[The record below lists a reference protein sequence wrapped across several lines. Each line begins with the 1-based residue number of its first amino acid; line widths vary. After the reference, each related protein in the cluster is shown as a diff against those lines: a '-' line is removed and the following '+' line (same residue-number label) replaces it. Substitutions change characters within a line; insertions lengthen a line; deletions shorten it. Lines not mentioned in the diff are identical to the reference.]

1 MLGDELGTLATF
13 NPRAIARETSLED
26 LRRLMHHNG
35 VRHLPVVDD
44 RRAVVGMISD
54 LDLVRH
60 FHELLVA
67 AGGPEGYCEAH
78 KIEEAETVSDIMARN
93 VVCVDQSAQPAEA
106 LSAIL
111 DRRIH
116 SVPVVADGKLSAMV
130 TSTDF
135 LREFSYGELDCCAEP
150 VSRHASTEFSELEM
164 EATPEEAKLLINETG
179 REAIVVTAGRRTVG
193 VITRRELLEAEEKLD
208 QSYSD
213 GEFVLDFD
221 QRVAD
226 LVPANAPFLPAS
238 ATLGKA
244 ASMMVERRV
253 KAIPVVKRNGDLA
266 GLLEERTILAVILEA
281 IR

>member
-13 NPRAIARETSLED
+13 NPRAIGPETSIED
-26 LRRLMHHNG
+26 LRNLMLHNG
-35 VRHLPVVDD
+35 VRHLPVVDQN
-44 RRAVVGMISD
+44 REVVGMISD

-67 AGGPEGYCEAH
+67 AGGPEGYGQAH
-78 KIEEAETVSDIMARN
+78 EIEEAETVSDIMTRS
-93 VVCVDQSAQPAEA
+93 VVCVEQTAQPADA

-116 SVPVVADGKLSAMV
+116 SVPVVDEGKLSAMI

-135 LREFSYGELDCCAEP
+135 LREFSYGELECCREP
-150 VSRHASTEFSELEM
+150 VSRHTSTDFAELEM
-164 EATPEEAKLLINETG
+164 DASPEEAKLLMKESG
-179 REAIVVTAGRRTVG
+179 REAVVVTAGRRTVG

-208 QSYSD
+208 QSYCD
-213 GEFVLDFD
+213 GTLVLDFD

-226 LVPANAPFLPAS
+226 LVPSRAPVLPANEP
-238 ATLGKA
+238 LGKA

-253 KAIPVVKRNGDLA
+253 KAIPVVRRNGDLA
-266 GLLEERTILAVILEA
+266 GLLEERAILAAILEA